1 MKRVIGIVSEGPTD
15 QMAIRTVIDRL
26 TGEKNIYRYI
36 QPEQDARGEFGNGWK
51 GVYRWCENNAELIP
65 ALFSQIMPRFDALI
79 IHMDGDVS
87 RKEKEV
93 HCKCG
98 STECDH
104 KDKTSPLDCIHVR
117 NDRCPVQLPCSDHED
132 SPESYRAHLTSVI
145 RQLVRSDDEN
155 EQLIITIPC
164 DSTDAWIVAAFDD
177 LKDSNDAEMIIDPW
191 SNIISLKKEY
201 HGIRVPGH
209 KRAHQYT
216 GGSCL
221 NCLIIGIQLLR
232 NANQPGFLQ
241 IQFNCF
247 MTERIEEDNQQCS
260 SKSHK

>member
-191 SNIISLKKEY
+191 SNITSLKKEY

-209 KRAHQYT
+209 KKSASVYRRFMPQLSDNWDTVAEKCKSARVFT
-216 GGSCL
+216 DS
-221 NCLIIGIQLLR
+221 IQLLHDR
-232 NANQPGFLQ
+232 
-241 IQFNCF
+241 
-247 MTERIEEDNQQCS
+247 TD
-260 SKSHK
+260 

>member
-65 ALFSQIMPRFDALI
+65 ALFSQIMPR
-79 IHMDGDVS
+79 
-87 RKEKEV
+87 
-93 HCKCG
+93 
-98 STECDH
+98 
-104 KDKTSPLDCIHVR
+104 
-117 NDRCPVQLPCSDHED
+117 SDHVD

-209 KRAHQYT
+209 KKSASVYRRFMPQLSDNWDTVAEKCKSARVFT
-216 GGSCL
+216 DS
-221 NCLIIGIQLLR
+221 IQLLHDR
-232 NANQPGFLQ
+232 
-241 IQFNCF
+241 
-247 MTERIEEDNQQCS
+247 TD
-260 SKSHK
+260 

>member
-1 MKRVIGIVSEGPTD
+1 
-15 QMAIRTVIDRL
+15 
-26 TGEKNIYRYI
+26 
-36 QPEQDARGEFGNGWK
+36 
-51 GVYRWCENNAELIP
+51 
-65 ALFSQIMPRFDALI
+65 MPRFDALI

-98 STECDH
+98 STEC
-104 KDKTSPLDCIHVR
+104 
-117 NDRCPVQLPCSDHED
+117 DHED

-209 KRAHQYT
+209 KKSASVYRRFMPQLSDNWDTVAEKCKSARVFT
-216 GGSCL
+216 DS
-221 NCLIIGIQLLR
+221 IQLLHDR
-232 NANQPGFLQ
+232 
-241 IQFNCF
+241 
-247 MTERIEEDNQQCS
+247 TD
-260 SKSHK
+260 

>member
-36 QPEQDARGEFGNGWK
+36 QPEQDAKGEFGNGWK

-132 SPESYRAHLTSVI
+132 SPESYRAHLPSVI

-209 KRAHQYT
+209 KKSASVYRRFMPQLSDNWDTVAEK
-216 GGSCL
+216 CL
-221 NCLIIGIQLLR
+221 LS
-232 NANQPGFLQ
+232 LQ
-241 IQFNCF
+241 VSD
-247 MTERIEEDNQQCS
+247 TAVW
-260 SKSHK
+260 

>member
-117 NDRCPVQLPCSDHED
+117 NDHRPMEQYHFAEKRISWHK
-132 SPESYRAHLTSVI
+132 SPWT
-145 RQLVRSDDEN
+145 Q
-155 EQLIITIPC
+155 
-164 DSTDAWIVAAFDD
+164 
-177 LKDSNDAEMIIDPW
+177 K
-191 SNIISLKKEY
+191 
-201 HGIRVPGH
+201 
-209 KRAHQYT
+209 
-216 GGSCL
+216 
-221 NCLIIGIQLLR
+221 
-232 NANQPGFLQ
+232 
-241 IQFNCF
+241 
-247 MTERIEEDNQQCS
+247 ERISIPEVHAS
-260 SKSHK
+260 IV